1 MPGVFGR
8 STDIREIWKLFFKT
22 EANRPDVMVAVLYN
36 RVIAKIDLHQM
47 MLRKFVTV
55 IQSINKS
62 SFFKINDL
70 K

>member
-1 MPGVFGR
+1 
-8 STDIREIWKLFFKT
+8 
-22 EANRPDVMVAVLYN
+22 MVAVLYN